1 MNKIWFIAQG
11 QSIRGPFST
20 VEVEKFLATGSLTT
34 SSLIWWKG
42 EPAWH
47 TVGVW
52 KTNLP
57 HILRTLEPQEEK
69 EWFIQHGTDHWGP
82 VSKTEVLQTL
92 ESAFDPTIFRLWRVG
107 LEKWQSIYHF
117 EDICVHLGIQK
128 RQNTRVPMIGSA
140 NIETAYDQIIANTI
154 TVSQGGFGLL
164 KTPLPSGSIVR
175 VTLKSPVLPIPIRT
189 TAEVRFSSSDGYT
202 GLKFENLTAE
212 ARSAIMD
219 YIKKF
224 KGAA

>member
-11 QSIRGPFST
+11 QSIRGPFT
-20 VEVEKFLATGSLTT
+20 TEEVEGFLATGSLTT

-47 TVGVW
+47 SLATW
-52 KTNLP
+52 KTNLA
-57 HILRTLEPQEEK
+57 HILQSLEPQEEN

-82 VSKTEVLQTL
+82 VTKTEVLQTL

-117 EDICVHLGIQK
+117 QEICHHLGIQK
-128 RQNTRVPMIGSA
+128 RQNIRVPMLGSA
-140 NIETAYDQIIANTI
+140 NIETAYDNIIANTV
-154 TVSQGGFGLL
+154 TVSQGGFGLE
-164 KTPLPSGSIVR
+164 KTPLPTGSIVR
-175 VTLKSPVLPIPIRT
+175 VMIKSPVLPIPIRT
-189 TAEVRFSSSDGYT
+189 SAEVRFSSSEGYT
-202 GLKFENLTAE
+202 GLKFESLTAE
-212 ARSAIMD
+212 ANSAIMD

-224 KGAA
+224 KSAA